1 MQENTNEGQRW
12 GEDKV
17 FFRDFPGGSVVRTPH
32 IHYRGPEFKS
42 WLQNYHLTC
51 LVIWQKKK
59 MFFKVT
65 ESEVA
70 QLCLALCDPMDCSPL
85 GSSIHVIF

>member
-32 IHYRGPEFKS
+32 IYYRGPS
-42 WLQNYHLTC
+42 SNPGWGT
-51 LVIWQKKK
+51 K
-59 MFFKVT
+59 M
-65 ESEVA
+65 
-70 QLCLALCDPMDCSPL
+70 L
-85 GSSIHVIF
+85 HVS